1 MSITPLEQFSNPILF
16 LPIPLISLGITKLT
30 LYGLLIIVI
39 LGGIWIL
46 PIINNNQLL
55 VNTRWSVTIETLYS
69 FVSSILRDQ
78 VGEGF
83 SEYIPATV
91 GLFTFILVANL
102 ISTVPYGYAF
112 TTSVIVCLGLSITI
126 FIGVTIIGIFTQG
139 VTWFS
144 FFVPSGTPLILV
156 PLLVLIEFISYIARA
171 FSLGIRLLANIVAG
185 HILLNVIS
193 TMIWVIMT
201 SGFFFIIIGLI
212 PFSIFI
218 ALFVLELAVSFIQSF
233 VFTLL
238 FASYLNDAINLH

>member
-1 MSITPLEQFSNPILF
+1 MSISPFEQFSNPVLF
-16 LPIPLISLGITKLT
+16 LPIPLISLGFTKLT
-30 LYGLLIIVI
+30 LYGLFILVI

-55 VNTRWSVTIETLYS
+55 VSTRWSVTTETLYS
-69 FVSSILRDQ
+69 SVSSILSDQ

-83 SEYIPATV
+83 SEYVPVTI
-91 GLFTFILVANL
+91 GLFTFILIANL
-102 ISTVPYGYAF
+102 ISNVPYSYGF

-126 FIGVTIIGIFTQG
+126 FIGVTILGIVIHG
-139 VTWFS
+139 ITWFS
-144 FFVPSGTPLILV
+144 FFVPAGTPLILV

-171 FSLGIRLLANIVAG
+171 FSLGVRLFANILAG
-185 HILLNVIS
+185 HVLLNVIS
-193 TMIWVIMT
+193 TMIWLICT
-201 SGFFFIIIGLI
+201 SGILYAIIGLI

-218 ALFVLELAVSFIQSF
+218 ALFVLELAVSCIQSF